1 MVLGGFSD
9 YGKFFFFFFLS
20 NVGTSEAEAT
30 SAQAVTIERRPRGAE
45 PEQLEQAG
53 HGGRESEGKEKHKD
67 VCDGGKKT

>member
-1 MVLGGFSD
+1 MIMES
-9 YGKFFFFFFLS
+9 FFFLS

-30 SAQAVTIERRPRGAE
+30 SARALTIERRPRGAE

-67 VCDGGKKT
+67 VTGEKT